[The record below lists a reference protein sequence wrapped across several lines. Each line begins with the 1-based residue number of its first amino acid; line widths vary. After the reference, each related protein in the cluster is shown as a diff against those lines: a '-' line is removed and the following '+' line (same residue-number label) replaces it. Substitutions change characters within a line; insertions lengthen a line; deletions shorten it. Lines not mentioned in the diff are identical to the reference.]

1 MVIIVILHQQT
12 QKYNIYQL
20 KSNMAAK
27 QFHRHFPTKGISLY
41 WILIVYLIIGA
52 FYPIIGLLALVCM
65 IAPIAFSLRRGRWWC
80 GNACPRGN
88 FYDRVLSKYSPHKPI
103 PAFLRSKG
111 WRVFMLFVIFTM
123 FGVQMYF
130 AWGDINAIG
139 RVFWNIILATTVV
152 GVVLSFIYAPRTW
165 CSFCPMGTL
174 SSWVSPQKT
183 PLPDGFINIRVSDR
197 CQMKCKSCAR
207 VCPMQLTP
215 YDSRGEETGYLDP
228 DCIKCGKCVTAC
240 PIKVMALK
248 HKK

>member
-111 WRVFMLFVIFTM
+111 WRVFICNLHNVRCADVFCL
-123 FGVQMYF
+123 
-130 AWGDINAIG
+130 G
-139 RVFWNIILATTVV
+139 RLVGNGQSVLEHHFCYNNCWHCAFFHICATHMVFILSYGNT
-152 GVVLSFIYAPRTW
+152 F
-165 CSFCPMGTL
+165 FMGST
-174 SSWVSPQKT
+174 
-183 PLPDGFINIRVSDR
+183 
-197 CQMKCKSCAR
+197 
-207 VCPMQLTP
+207 
-215 YDSRGEETGYLDP
+215 
-228 DCIKCGKCVTAC
+228 
-240 PIKVMALK
+240 
-248 HKK
+248 